1 MTEYN
6 SQINYEK
13 HFIVNNLS
21 LPHEM
26 CDIIKDYLFYNIET
40 SKKINLM
47 RFSKMQIFRY
57 FEENLRF
64 YESVACHMCGN
75 FQLVRNRDGV
85 LREKEIHKS
94 IRCECGEYSMWLPLM
109 T

>member
-6 SQINYEK
+6 SKTNYEK

-26 CDIIKDYLFYNIET
+26 CNIIKDYLFYDVET
-40 SKKINLM
+40 SQKIKAM
-47 RFSKMQIFRY
+47 RLAKMQICDY
-57 FEENLRF
+57 FAENMLF

-75 FQLVRNRDGV
+75 FQLITNSSGI
-85 LREKEIHKS
+85 LSAGQIYKK